1 MLERFFFTKQ
11 GDFHPQEANPITLL
25 SGPPSSW
32 YFMGI
37 VNCAVVRPHCCS
49 SLQSTQHHSAAM
61 SILKWFS
68 YVAGEGW
75 KPNPLTLPR
84 HIYGIDPSCDIFK
97 RIKMKYI
104 NDDDDEGIKK
114 YFAAFHLKDTFPI
127 AVVVDDFGDF
137 FHERSCQERY
147 GNPRGRDL
155 AMVRTLSLCHNAII
169 FANKTGPC
177 RLLLSDTHNGDSPR
191 SLFIYK
197 RWIRTIFTVKG
208 DDSGSFCLKYNK
220 YSESGSSKGT
230 KTAKYSVAFQYLLL
244 EGITEVDDEQ

>member
-11 GDFHPQEANPITLL
+11 GDFHPQEADPITLL
-25 SGPPSSW
+25 SGPPSSGKTSLL
-32 YFMGI
+32 FQFA
-37 VNCAVVRPHCCS
+37 VNSASQCRNVNSKVVFICS
-49 SLQSTQHHSAAM
+49 RRRLETKPPYLAQAYIRLSTYHY
-61 SILKWFS
+61 IL
-68 YVAGEGW
+68 
-75 KPNPLTLPR
+75 
-84 HIYGIDPSCDIFK
+84 
-97 RIKMKYI
+97 YI

-137 FHERSCQERY
+137 FLERSCQERY

-155 AMVRTLSLCHNAII
+155 AMVRTLALCHNAII

-177 RLLLSDTHNGDSPR
+177 RLLLSDTHSGDSPR

>member
-1 MLERFFFTKQ
+1 MLESFFFTKQ
-11 GDFHPQEANPITLL
+11 GDFHPQEADPITLL
-25 SGPPSSW
+25 SGPPSSGKTSLL
-32 YFMGI
+32 FQFA
-37 VNCAVVRPHCCS
+37 VNSASQCS
-49 SLQSTQHHSAAM
+49 NVNSKVLFICSRRRLETKPPYLAQAYIRLSTYYY
-61 SILKWFS
+61 IL
-68 YVAGEGW
+68 
-75 KPNPLTLPR
+75 
-84 HIYGIDPSCDIFK
+84 
-97 RIKMKYI
+97 YI

-155 AMVRTLSLCHNAII
+155 AMVRTLALCHNAII

-208 DDSGSFCLKYNK
+208 DDSGSLCLKYNK

-230 KTAKYSVAFQYLLL
+230 KTAKYSIAFQYLLL